1 MKGNVERPLVFIIN
15 RPAVS
20 EQKNCSKC
28 TESSGMITP
37 DEAAALTG
45 VSTRVIYRRLEEAE
59 IHFIETARG
68 ELFVCVKTLVANMN
82 NLNT

>member
-28 TESSGMITP
+28 TESSGMITS

-45 VSTRVIYRRLEEAE
+45 VSSRVIYRRLEEGE

-68 ELFVCVKTLVANMN
+68 ELFICVKTLVANIN
-82 NLNT
+82 H

>member
-28 TESSGMITP
+28 NEGSGLITP
-37 DEAAALTG
+37 DEAAALAG
-45 VSTRVIYRRLEEAE
+45 VSTRVIYRRLEDGE
-59 IHFIETARG
+59 IHFIENARG
-68 ELFVCVKTLVANMN
+68 ELFICVKTLVANMN
-82 NLNT
+82 N